1 MLSLLSRCK
10 TPTLIAAA
18 QIGVIGLSFGLLSSC
33 TSTKSEVVV
42 SVKDQKLGLYSEGK
56 LVKRY
61 AISTSKFGVGDK
73 PGSNCTPLG
82 KCEVVAKIGHGLPP
96 GAVLKSRS
104 WNGEVLKPDAPGRDP
119 IVSRILWL
127 KGLES
132 NNKNAYKRY
141 IYIHGTPEER
151 TLGQPASYGCIRM
164 GMKDVVSVFN
174 DIGIGAKVVITKGG
188 LPHGK
193 KGEAVEAEVVE
204 ATALAAVD
212 TAPADAKAAAPETG
226 SKSKHKIDK
235 AAPVPAVDEKIAKS
249 RKEAPKSQK
258 VFSATAKRPVL
269 KSKEHS

>member
-1 MLSLLSRCK
+1 MPNLFSRCK
-10 TPTLIAAA
+10 SPTLIAAA
-18 QIGVIGLSFGLLSSC
+18 KIGVIGLSFGLLSSC

-61 AISTSKFGVGDK
+61 TISTSKFGVGDK

-174 DIGIGAKVVITKGG
+174 DIGIGAQVVITKGG

-193 KGEAVEAEVVE
+193 KGDAVEAEVDE
-204 ATALAAVD
+204 ATALAAAD
-212 TAPADAKAAAPETG
+212 KPAEDAKSTAPEGAGKSRHHMEKNAPAPEAAA
-226 SKSKHKIDK
+226 KMVK
-235 AAPVPAVDEKIAKS
+235 AS
-249 RKEAPKSQK
+249 KEAPKSQK
-258 VFSATAKRPVL
+258 VSSATSKRPVL